1 MQSFEINA
9 EKRETQGKG
18 ASRRL
23 RRVGK
28 VPGILYGAEQGPESI
43 QLEEKELF
51 KGLENEAFYSSI
63 LDLKIDAGTQ
73 RVVLKD
79 LQRHPYKRQI
89 LHLDLQRVDETK
101 KLTIR
106 APIHFTNE
114 DTCIGVKEQG
124 GVVSHLVTDLEIICL
139 PKDLPEFISVDLAE
153 LEVGQTIHLGD
164 LQVPEAVDIA
174 TLLHGGDPS
183 APVVSVHLPKA
194 IEEEVEEGE
203 EEEGETEVAEGE
215 EPAAEE

>member
-1 MQSFEINA
+1 MQSFELNA

-28 VPGILYGAEQGPESI
+28 VPGILYGAEQGSESI
-43 QLEEKELF
+43 QLEQKELF
-51 KGLENEAFYSSI
+51 QKLEIEAFYSSI
-63 LDLKIDAGTQ
+63 LDLKLDASTQ

-79 LQRHPYKRQI
+79 LQRHPYKPQI

-106 APIHFTNE
+106 VPLHFTNE
-114 DTCIGVKEQG
+114 DTCPGVKQQG
-124 GVVSHLVTDLEIICL
+124 GVVSHLVTELEIICL

-164 LQVPEAVDIA
+164 IQAPEAVDIA
-174 TLLHGGDPS
+174 TLLHGGDP
-183 APVVSVHLPKA
+183 ARPATTSV
-194 IEEEVEEGE
+194 
-203 EEEGETEVAEGE
+203 
-215 EPAAEE
+215 